1 MVVTG
6 DEYRDNT
13 EVDVKENMDNNQSN
27 GEMVPIAEQNNDEG
41 NVRIKYLCY
50 VYHVLSDS

>member
-6 DEYRDNT
+6 KEHRDNT
-13 EVDVKENMDNNQSN
+13 ELNVNENMDNNQSN

-41 NVRIKYLCY
+41 NVR
-50 VYHVLSDS
+50 